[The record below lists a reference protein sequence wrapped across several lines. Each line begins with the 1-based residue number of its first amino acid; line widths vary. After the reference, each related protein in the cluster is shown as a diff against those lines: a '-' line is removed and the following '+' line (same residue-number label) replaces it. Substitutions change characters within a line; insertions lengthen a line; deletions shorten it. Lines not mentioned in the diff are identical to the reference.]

1 MELNIFE
8 GLGVAWRFGVRRVVF
23 DPGVLENRGGK
34 QQEKPN
40 ISLEWL
46 FKMKSRVPALRGWSK
61 VELSQFLSLIEAF
74 VINIDTINPLQ
85 KIFLFW
91 LLEL

>member
-1 MELNIFE
+1 
-8 GLGVAWRFGVRRVVF
+8 
-23 DPGVLENRGGK
+23 
-34 QQEKPN
+34 
-40 ISLEWL
+40 
-46 FKMKSRVPALRGWSK
+46 MKSRVPALRGWSK

-91 LLEL
+91 LLKL